1 MKDEIFEEY
10 RGEKEP
16 TKYEKSYAWRTAIGL
31 QEVDALKPSSY
42 LIETAKS
49 NIEGDIT
56 LEEARKLIHTY
67 YNKKS
72 DRVVETEEADK
83 VSVRIATLLSEKSFV
98 FSPIQYLSIHKK
110 LFEGIYDH
118 AGKIRDYNISKEE
131 WVLNGDT
138 VIYGSAINLN
148 EILEYDLEKEKNFD
162 YKGLNKDDVIKH
174 LSRFV
179 ADLWQIHVFGEG
191 NTRTTAVF
199 LIKYLNKLGFDVTN
213 DTFEKHSWYFRNALV
228 RANYNNIAKGIHET
242 TYFLELFFR
251 NLLLGENN
259 KLSNREMNVN
269 YQEVQEK
276 LIPNELSENER
287 NVLSV
292 IKENGKL
299 TLEEVSVKVGKS
311 LRTVK
316 TVIKS
321 LIEKKL
327 IERVGSKKSGY
338 WKVL

>member
-1 MKDEIFEEY
+1 MNYEIFEKY
-10 RGEKEP
+10 SKEKEP
-16 TKYEKSYAWRTAIGL
+16 TKYEKSYAWKTAIGL

-56 LEEARKLIHTY
+56 LEEAQKLIHTY

-72 DRVVETEEADK
+72 EREAKTEEADK
-83 VSVRIATLLSEKSFV
+83 VSVRIATLLSEKSFS
-98 FSPIQYLSIHKK
+98 FSPIQYLSIHKS
-110 LFEGIYDH
+110 LFEGIYSH

-138 VIYGSAINLN
+138 VIYGNAFDLS
-148 EILEYDLEKEKNFD
+148 ETLEYDLEKEKNFN
-162 YKGLNKDDVIKH
+162 YKDMSIDDMIKH

-179 ADLWQIHVFGEG
+179 SDLWQIHVFNEG
-191 NTRTTAVF
+191 NTITTAVF

-228 RANYNNIAKGIHET
+228 RANYNNFSKGIYET
-242 TYFLELFFR
+242 TYYLELFFR
-251 NLLLGENN
+251 NLLLKEN
-259 KLSNREMNVN
+259 
-269 YQEVQEK
+269 
-276 LIPNELSENER
+276 NELSNKKMNISYKNIEEKDELMDINQNEKV
-287 NVLSV
+287 VLN
-292 IKENGKL
+292 ILKENAKL
-299 TLEEVSVKVGKS
+299 TLEEVGVKIGKS

-316 TVIKS
+316 SIIKS
-321 LIEKKL
+321 LTIKKK

>member
-1 MKDEIFEEY
+1 MDNKIFAKY
-10 RGEKEP
+10 SKEKEP

-31 QEVDALKPSSY
+31 QKVDALKPSSY

-56 LEEARKLIHTY
+56 LEEVQQLIHAY
-67 YNKKS
+67 YNEKS
-72 DRVVETEEADK
+72 EQDVETEEADK
-83 VSVRIATLLSEKSFV
+83 VSVRIAILLSEKSFV

-110 LFEGIYDH
+110 LFEGIYNH

-138 VIYGSAINLN
+138 VIYASAINLN
-148 EILEYDLEKEKNFD
+148 ETLEYDLEKEKNFD
-162 YKGLNKDDVIKH
+162 YKGLSIDDIIKH

-179 ADLWQIHVFGEG
+179 ADLWQIHVFSEG

-199 LIKYLNKLGFDVTN
+199 LIKYLNKLGFNVTN
-213 DTFEKHSWYFRNALV
+213 DTFEKYSWYFRNALV

-242 TYFLELFFR
+242 TYYLELFFK

-259 KLSNREMNVN
+259 ELSNREMNIS
-269 YQEVQEK
+269 YQKVQEK
-276 LIPNELSENER
+276 YAHNELSENEQ
-287 NVLSV
+287 NVLNLL
-292 IKENGKL
+292 KESGKL
-299 TLEEVSVKVGKS
+299 TLEEVSVKIGKS
-311 LRTVK
+311 LRTIK
-316 TVIKS
+316 SIIKS
-321 LIEKKL
+321 LIEKKT

>member
-1 MKDEIFEEY
+1 MDYEIFEKYSKE
-10 RGEKEP
+10 REP
-16 TKYEKSYAWRTAIGL
+16 TKYEKCYAWKTAIGL

-56 LEEARKLIHTY
+56 LEEAKKLIHTY

-72 DRVVETEEADK
+72 EREAKTEEADK
-83 VSVRIATLLSEKSFV
+83 VSVRIATLLSEKSFS
-98 FSPIQYLSIHKK
+98 FSPIQYLSIHKS
-110 LFEGIYDH
+110 LFEGIYSH

-138 VIYGSAINLN
+138 VIYGNAFDLS
-148 EILEYDLEKEKNFD
+148 ETLEYDLEKEKKFD
-162 YKGLNKDDVIKH
+162 YKDLSIDDMIKH
-174 LSRFV
+174 LSRF
-179 ADLWQIHVFGEG
+179 ASDLWQIHVFGEG

-228 RANYNNIAKGIHET
+228 RANYNNVSKGIYET
-242 TYFLELFFR
+242 TYYLELFFR
-251 NLLLGENN
+251 NLLLNENN
-259 KLSNREMNVN
+259 ELSNRKMNISYKN
-269 YQEVQEK
+269 IEEK
-276 LIPNELSENER
+276 DESIEINQNEKDILNI
-287 NVLSV
+287 L
-292 IKENGKL
+292 KENAKL
-299 TLEEVSVKVGKS
+299 TLEEVSVKIGKS

-316 TVIKS
+316 SIIKS
-321 LIEKKL
+321 LTIKKK

>member
-1 MKDEIFEEY
+1 MSYEILESY
-10 RGEKEP
+10 SREKEP
-16 TKYEKSYAWRTAIGL
+16 SKYEKSYAWRTAIGL

-56 LEEARKLIHTY
+56 FEDAQKLIHAY
-67 YNKKS
+67 YNEKC
-72 DRVVETEEADK
+72 DVAIETEEADK
-83 VSVRIATLLSEKSFV
+83 VAVRIATLLSDKSFT
-98 FSPIQYLSIHKK
+98 FSLIQYLSIHKN

-148 EILEYDLEKEKNFD
+148 ETLEYDLEKEKSFN
-162 YKGLNKDDVIKH
+162 YKGLSMDDIIKH

-179 ADLWQIHVFGEG
+179 ADLWQIHAFGEG

-242 TYFLELFFR
+242 TYYLELFFR
-251 NLLLGENN
+251 NLLLKEDN
-259 KLSNREMNVN
+259 KLSNREMNVTCK
-269 YQEVQEK
+269 EVQEK
-276 LIPNELSENER
+276 LPLTELSENEQR
-287 NVLSV
+287 VVNIL
-292 IKENGKL
+292 KENGKI
-299 TLEEVSVKVGKS
+299 TLEEVSLRIGKS

-316 TVIKS
+316 SIIKG
-321 LIEKKL
+321 LTIKNL